1 MELYKGRPV
10 IDVRQA
16 QETLNAIFSEAVSE
30 FQSTLQKLADACRFT
45 LGDLDVLDAQNDAL
59 EDVVISSDGVD
70 AGSWRTFLSR
80 RKAGKDDIA
89 SDAELVGSLST
100 YIDDT
105 RIALKVGIQEIQR
118 IQEEMEDLATSRSL
132 ASASTISE
140 VIADL
145 ERAHLK
151 VTAAM
156 MDYEARRAAVREQR
170 FDELKMMEPLH

>member
-1 MELYKGRPV
+1 MLVLHG
-10 IDVRQA
+10 IDIEPNVVREKA
-16 QETLNAIFSEAVSE
+16 LAAGIPDV
-30 FQSTLQKLADACRFT
+30 KVRLADPSLT
-45 LGDLDVLDAQNDAL
+45 LGEVLNLGIEVADGDYIAKMDDDNLYGEHYLSDLLRAFDYA
-59 EDVVISSDGVD
+59 
-70 AGSWRTFLSR
+70 
-80 RKAGKDDIA
+80 
-89 SDAELVGSLST
+89 DAELVGSLST